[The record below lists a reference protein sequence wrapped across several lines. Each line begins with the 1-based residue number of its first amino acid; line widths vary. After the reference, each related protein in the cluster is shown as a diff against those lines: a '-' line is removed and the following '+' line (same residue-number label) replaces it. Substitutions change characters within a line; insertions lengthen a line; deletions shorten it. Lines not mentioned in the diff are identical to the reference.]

1 MNKPNQEIEEM
12 IQVEKLLM
20 LNYKSMGINDD
31 EVVILLLTYTLIK
44 MGNNFIN
51 PADLALFCNFTETK
65 IDVLYTKLIA
75 KGLIKTE
82 IHENGSVTT
91 SIQPLIEKLCQIY
104 VETLQKDLNL
114 TKNTIE
120 DRDQQNVFALFE
132 QFFGRPLSPLEYD
145 IINGWLEKKYT
156 YQEIKLAVDICAQ
169 SPNHSIRYIDTI
181 LFEEHKKKEM
191 GDSAYQ
197 EDLQETIELSKI
209 DWLNK

>member
-1 MNKPNQEIEEM
+1 MEKNKFEIESM

-20 LNYKSMGINDD
+20 LNYKEMGISDD

-44 MGNNFIN
+44 TGNSFIN
-51 PADLALFCNFTETK
+51 PADLALLCNFTETK
-65 IDVLYTKLIA
+65 IDVLYTKLIS

-82 IHENGSVTT
+82 IHDNGSVST
-91 SIQPLIEKLCQIY
+91 SIQPLIEKLNEIY
-104 VETLQKDLNL
+104 VNNFNKKASANEDNKESNE
-114 TKNTIE
+114 KNVY
-120 DRDQQNVFALFE
+120 NLFE

-156 YQEIKLAVDICAQ
+156 YDEISRAVDLCKQ

-191 GDSAYQ
+191 GDAAYQ
-197 EDLQETIELSKI
+197 DDLQETIELSKI